1 MNGSSTRALERFSK
15 EFRLVLACCRWPV
28 TPKVRDG
35 VAEAAAGV
43 DWEQVERI
51 ARRHRVEGLV
61 WNALRDAAVEVPA
74 GTAQAL
80 AASATDIARQN
91 LFIVHECLRL
101 DALLKQAG
109 IPVLFLKGVTLA
121 RLAYGTVGL
130 KRGWDIDFIV
140 PPDFAQAAAEL
151 LREAGY
157 ECTLPGAGH
166 SAAGI
171 AAWHR
176 NSKESVWNHVTK
188 EVHVELHTSLSDN
201 GRLLPELSATSAWQE
216 VEVAAGRGL
225 RTLEQD
231 RLFAYLCVHGASSGW
246 FRLKWIADL
255 AAFLAARS
263 PDEIERLYR
272 RAREFGAG
280 RSVAQGLLLS
290 ARLLGVELTSTL
302 EAELTADRVNRWLV
316 KSAIGLITGPNEATE
331 LHHRRLGTV
340 PIHLMQLALLPGWR
354 FKLSEASRQLR
365 EVSGRAAGLLR
376 G

>member
-1 MNGSSTRALERFSK
+1 MEAFSN

-28 TPKVRDG
+28 TPEVRDC
-35 VAEAAAGV
+35 VARAAAGV
-43 DWEQVERI
+43 DWEQAERV

-61 WNALRDAAVEVPA
+61 WNALREAAVEVPA

-101 DALLKQAG
+101 DTLLRQAG
-109 IPVLFLKGVTLA
+109 IPVLFLKGITLA

-140 PPDFAQAAAEL
+140 PPEAVGAAAEL
-151 LREAGY
+151 LNQAGY
-157 ECTLPGAGH
+157 ECTLPGPSH

-201 GRLLPELSATSAWQE
+201 RRLLPELSAASPAQE
-216 VEVAAGRGL
+216 AEVAAGRTL
-225 RTLEQD
+225 RTLEHD

-246 FRLKWIADL
+246 FRLKWLADL
-255 AAFLAARS
+255 GAFLAGQS
-263 PDEIERLYR
+263 PAEIERLYR
-272 RAREFGAG
+272 RAGEFGAG
-280 RSVAQGLLLS
+280 RSAAQGLLLS
-290 ARLLGVELTSTL
+290 SRLLGTELTRAL
-302 EAELTADRVNRWLV
+302 EAELNADRVNRWLV
-316 KSAIGLITGPNEATE
+316 KSAIRLMTGLNEATE
-331 LHHRRLGTV
+331 LHHRRLGTL

-354 FKLSEASRQLR
+354 FKVSEASRQLR